1 MQRQADYFVAEK
13 TIASFLIVPAVPAII
28 VACYLVLAYAP
39 RNFSDGLPAFGM
51 IYFLAYLI
59 GGAHVL
65 VLGLPAFLLGKQLHA
80 IRWLGIIRR
89 QWWSHLLA
97 LMAILGQSERAGKY
111 MIASRVRIHFFHSL
125 NYSHE
130 KFSRVRESVPN
141 NACTPA
147 GRLVG
152 PAF

>member
-51 IYFLAYLI
+51 IFFLAYLI

-65 VLGLPAFLLGKQLHA
+65 VPGLPAFLLGKQLHA
-80 IRWLGIIRR
+80 IRWWTCIITAFMIGGLPITLWTWHSSPPMGW
-89 QWWSHLLA
+89 QSVFVGWGLFGVSGGLTFWLLWRYWVNRN
-97 LMAILGQSERAGKY
+97 ERA
-111 MIASRVRIHFFHSL
+111 
-125 NYSHE
+125 N
-130 KFSRVRESVPN
+130 
-141 NACTPA
+141 T
-147 GRLVG
+147 
-152 PAF
+152 

>member
-28 VACYLVLAYAP
+28 VACYLVLGYAP

-51 IYFLAYLI
+51 IFFLAYLI

-80 IRWLGIIRR
+80 IRWWTCIITAFMFGGLPITLWTWHNSPPMGW
-89 QWWSHLLA
+89 QSVFVGWGLFGVSGGLTFWLLWRYWVNRN
-97 LMAILGQSERAGKY
+97 ERA
-111 MIASRVRIHFFHSL
+111 
-125 NYSHE
+125 N
-130 KFSRVRESVPN
+130 
-141 NACTPA
+141 T
-147 GRLVG
+147 
-152 PAF
+152 